1 MGKFLF
7 TQWEGSNP
15 TIEKIFFSFLDSFKK
30 FLKKFSF
37 FKGSHFLK
45 YNNFVEEGDTV
56 IIYVNPGTKYSIV
69 VKRGKTIHMKYGALR
84 HEFLI
89 GKRFG
94 NFLKILFS
102 PSPIPNTFDFLVYWE
117 NVRFTQWKG

>member
-1 MGKFLF
+1 M
-7 TQWEGSNP
+7 E
-15 TIEKIFFSFLDSFKK
+15 EKIKK
-30 FLKKFSF
+30 NEETAILVDDCNNK
-37 FKGSHFLK
+37 KGSHFLK

-89 GKRFG
+89 GKRYG
-94 NFLKILFS
+94 TPISATAGYVYILR
-102 PSPIPNTFDFLVYWE
+102 PSPHLW
-117 NVRFTQWKG
+117 TQTCPKRTQICILQILEQ